1 MGKIKLGIIGVGN
14 CCSSFVQG
22 LSYYKGID
30 GNSPPTPGLMHN
42 VISGYRLSDIDIV
55 AAFDIDKRKVGK
67 DVSEAIFSPPNCT
80 TKFSS
85 VPRLGVTVK
94 KGPVLDGLAETTK
107 DKFLVDP
114 SQKPCNVKK
123 ELEDSGAEI
132 VVNYLPVGSEQ
143 AARFYA
149 QELLD
154 AGCGFVNAMPVFIS
168 SNEEWASRFEKKKL
182 PILGDDVKSVVG
194 ATIVHRQLAR
204 LFLERG
210 VKLKQTY
217 QLNVGGNTDFKNML
231 ERSRLISKKISKTQ
245 AVQSILKTPLDDDKV
260 TIGPSDYVPWL
271 NDNKIA
277 FIRLEGENFGGT
289 PLILDLR
296 LDVIDSPNSAGIIV
310 DAVRLCKLALDR
322 GVGGRMISGASY
334 LMKSPPIQYPDDVAR
349 RMVEE
354 FISGERVR

>member
-14 CCSSFVQG
+14 CCSSMVQG
-22 LSYYKGID
+22 LQYYKNID

-42 VISGYRLSDIDIV
+42 VIGGYRLSDIEIV
-55 AAFDIDKRKVGK
+55 AAFDIDKRKVGR
-67 DVSEAIFSPPNCT
+67 DMSEAVFAQPNCT

-85 VPRLGVTVK
+85 VQKLGVTVK

-114 SQKPCNVKK
+114 SQKPCNVRKV
-123 ELEDSGAEI
+123 LEDSGAEV

-143 AARFYA
+143 ATRFYA
-149 QELLD
+149 QEILD
-154 AGCGFVNAMPVFIS
+154 AGCAFVNAMPVFIT
-168 SNEEWASRFEKKKL
+168 SNDEWAGKFEKKKL

-194 ATIVHRQLAR
+194 ATIVHRTLAR
-204 LFLERG
+204 LFLDRG
-210 VKLKQTY
+210 VRLRQTY

-231 ERSRLISKKISKTQ
+231 ERSRLVSKKISKTQ
-245 AVQSILKTPLDDDKV
+245 AVQSILKVPLDEDKV

-289 PLILDLR
+289 PLTIDMR

-310 DAVRLCKLALDR
+310 DAVRLCKLGLDR
-322 GVGGRMISGASY
+322 RIGGRLISGSAY
-334 LMKSPPIQYPDDVAR
+334 LMKSPPIQYPDEVAR

-354 FISGERVR
+354 FISGERER

>member
-1 MGKIKLGIIGVGN
+1 MGKIRIGVIGVGN
-14 CCSSFVQG
+14 CCSSLVQG
-22 LSYYKGID
+22 LQYYKGID

-42 VISGYRLSDIDIV
+42 VIGGYKLSDIDVV

-67 DVSEAIFSPPNCT
+67 DLGQAVFEPPNCT
-80 TKFSS
+80 TKFSE
-85 VPRLGVTVK
+85 VPKLGVKVK
-94 KGPVLDGLAETTK
+94 KGPVLDGVAETTK

-114 SQKPCNVKK
+114 AQKPCNVCK
-123 ELEDSGAEI
+123 ELVDAGAEV

-143 AARFYA
+143 ATRFYA
-149 QELLD
+149 QEILD
-154 AGCGFVNAMPVFIS
+154 AGCAFVNAMPVFITS
-168 SNEEWASRFEKKKL
+168 SDEWTSKFESKGL

-194 ATIVHRQLAR
+194 ATIVHRVLAR
-204 LFLERG
+204 LFLDRG
-210 VKLKQTY
+210 VRLKQTY

-231 ERSRLISKKISKTQ
+231 ERSRLVSKKISKTQ
-245 AVQSILKTPLDDDKV
+245 AVQSILKTPLDPEKV

-289 PLILDLR
+289 PLTLDLR

-322 GVGGRMISGASY
+322 KISGRLISGASY
-334 LMKSPPIQYPDDVAR
+334 LMKSPPIQYPDEVAR

-354 FISGERVR
+354 FISGERER

>member
-1 MGKIKLGIIGVGN
+1 MGKIKVAIVGIGN
-14 CCSSFVQG
+14 CCSSFMQG
-22 LSYYKGID
+22 LEYYKRID

-42 VISGYRLSDIDIV
+42 VIGGYKLSDIQVV

-67 DVSEAIFSPPNCT
+67 DVSEAIVSPPNCT
-80 TKFSS
+80 VKFSD
-85 VPRLGVTVK
+85 VPKTGVKVK
-94 KGPVLDGLAETTK
+94 KGPVLDGLADTTK
-107 DKFLVDP
+107 DKFLVDF

-123 ELEDSGAEI
+123 ELVDSGAEI
-132 VVNYLPVGSEQ
+132 LINYLPVGSEQ

-149 QELLD
+149 QEALD
-154 AGCGFVNAMPVFIS
+154 AGCGLVNAMPVFLTS
-168 SNEEWASRFEKKKL
+168 SEEWAEKFAKKKL
-182 PILGDDVKSVVG
+182 PMLGDDVKSVVG

-204 LFLERG
+204 LFMERG
-210 VKLKQTY
+210 VRLKQTY

-231 ERSRLISKKISKTQ
+231 ERSRLVSKKISKTQ
-245 AVQSILKTPLDDDKV
+245 AVQSILRVPLDADKV

-271 NDNKIA
+271 NDNKIC
-277 FIRLEGENFGGT
+277 FIRMEGENFGGT
-289 PLILDLR
+289 PLIIDLR

-322 GVGGRMISGASY
+322 KIGGKLISGSSY

-354 FISGERVR
+354 FISGERER

>member
-1 MGKIKLGIIGVGN
+1 MGKIKLGIIGIGN
-14 CCSSFVQG
+14 CCSSFIQG
-22 LSYYKGID
+22 LEYYKKID

-42 VISGYRLSDIDIV
+42 VIGGYKLSDIEVV
-55 AAFDIDKRKVGK
+55 AAFDVDKRKIGK
-67 DVSEAIFSPPNCT
+67 DVGEAIFSPPNCT
-80 TKFSS
+80 IKFSE
-85 VPRLGVTVK
+85 VPALGVKVK
-94 KGPVLDGLAETTK
+94 KGPVLDGVAETTK

-114 SQKPCNVKK
+114 SQKPCNVRK

-143 AARFYA
+143 AVRFYA
-149 QELLD
+149 QEVLD
-154 AGCGFVNAMPVFIS
+154 AGCAFVNAMPVFITS
-168 SNEEWASRFEKKKL
+168 DNSWAEKFEKKGL

-210 VKLKQTY
+210 VRLKQTY

-245 AVQSILKTPLDDDKV
+245 AVQSILKTPLDPEKV

-277 FIRLEGENFGGT
+277 FIRLEGESFGGT
-289 PLILDLR
+289 PLTVDLR

-322 GVGGRMISGASY
+322 KVGGRMISGSSY

-354 FISGERVR
+354 FITGERQR